1 MNCAPARFIITSTCF
16 LVLSLA
22 AFAAPQQTMSSFDR
36 GRAEDMLTSVANDVK
51 KHYYDPKFHGVD
63 FEGRVAEAKQQ
74 IAKSPSFNM
83 AISHIAAALDVLNDS
98 HTFFPPPQHAYH
110 HSYGLQY
117 QIIGNRCFV
126 TQVRPGSDADSK
138 GVKPGDEILAINGY
152 QVDRNDLWKIQ
163 YLFSALRPQ
172 PSLHLALQ
180 DPAGAQR
187 QAEVAAKIRQTK
199 RVTDL
204 TGEGGAS
211 DIWDLIRDE
220 ETQEHLMRAQTVEY
234 GDQVRV
240 LKVPEFSSLEV
251 ESMLGKAPQARQPR
265 DRSPRKSRRL
275 GRHAQISGR
284 RHVR

>member
-1 MNCAPARFIITSTCF
+1 MYSAPARFITSICF
-16 LVLSLA
+16 LVLSLVV
-22 AFAAPQQTMSSFDR
+22 FAASQQTISSFER
-36 GRAEDMLTSVANDVK
+36 GRAEDMLATVANDVK

-63 FEGRVAEAKQQ
+63 FEKRVAETKQQ
-74 IAKSPSFNM
+74 IGKSTSFNM
-83 AISHIAAALDVLNDS
+83 AISHIAAALDALDDS
-98 HTFFPPPQHAYH
+98 HTFFLPPQHSYH

-163 YLFSALRPQ
+163 YVFSALRPQ

-180 DPAGAQR
+180 DPSGAQR
-187 QAEVAAKIRQTK
+187 QVDVAAKIRQTK

-204 TGEGGAS
+204 TGENGAG
-211 DIWDLIRDE
+211 DTWDLIRDE

-234 GDQVRV
+234 
-240 LKVPEFSSLEV
+240 EI
-251 ESMLGKAPQARQPR
+251 
-265 DRSPRKSRRL
+265 RSPFSKYRNSASLLSK
-275 GRHAQISGR
+275 
-284 RHVR
+284 

>member
-1 MNCAPARFIITSTCF
+1 MTCAPARFIITSTCF

-22 AFAAPQQTMSSFDR
+22 AFAAPQQTMLSFDR

-98 HTFFPPPQHAYH
+98 HTFFLPPQHAYH

-138 GVKPGDEILAINGY
+138 G
-152 QVDRNDLWKIQ
+152 
-163 YLFSALRPQ
+163 
-172 PSLHLALQ
+172 
-180 DPAGAQR
+180 
-187 QAEVAAKIRQTK
+187 
-199 RVTDL
+199 
-204 TGEGGAS
+204 
-211 DIWDLIRDE
+211 
-220 ETQEHLMRAQTVEY
+220 
-234 GDQVRV
+234 
-240 LKVPEFSSLEV
+240 
-251 ESMLGKAPQARQPR
+251 
-265 DRSPRKSRRL
+265 
-275 GRHAQISGR
+275 
-284 RHVR
+284 